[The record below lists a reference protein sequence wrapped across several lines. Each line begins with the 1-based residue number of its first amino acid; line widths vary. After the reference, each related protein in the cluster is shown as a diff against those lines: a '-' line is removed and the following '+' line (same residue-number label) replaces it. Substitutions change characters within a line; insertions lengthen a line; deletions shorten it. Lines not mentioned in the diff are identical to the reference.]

1 MGCRPGSLLN
11 HISCLQFS
19 SFLVRLQ
26 SDYQSQSPRW
36 EDTEYSVLLAA
47 YLDTKRGP
55 KNEWDLSR
63 GSAGCHCLEY
73 SQTLWNGLNSLYSNS
88 ILQLPCPL
96 LPSFLLQ
103 SSHIIPAIPK
113 YSIVLY
119 TVMSYLFPLSSHLP
133 HLVIKSKQ
141 NFYQKP
147 SVFECKR

>member
-36 EDTEYSVLLAA
+36 KDTEYSVLLVA
-47 YLDTKRGP
+47 YLDTRRGP

-63 GSAGCHCLEY
+63 GSAGYHCLEY
-73 SQTLWNGLNSLYSNS
+73 SQTLWHALSSLYFNS
-88 ILQLPCPL
+88 ILQLLCLL
-96 LPSFLLQ
+96 LPSLPLQ

-119 TVMSYLFPLSSHLP
+119 TAMSYLFPLSSQPP
-133 HLVIKSKQ
+133 HLVIESKQ
-141 NFYQKP
+141 NVYQIP
-147 SVFECKR
+147 SLFEC